1 MGSFLLTIAAVA
13 GAAGMSLEMAASRM
27 MLPYYGDSHVIWA
40 NLIGVILAAL
50 TVGYYL
56 GGGLADRWPNRRL
69 LLLLLGGAGLWTYLV
84 PTVGSPLLSA
94 VRAVFPKSQLGFVGG
109 SLLGVLV
116 LFAAPNLLLGCVP
129 PLIIRL
135 ALADVRTAGNVTG
148 RVYAVSTVGSMLG
161 TFAPVLWLMPSF
173 GVRATF
179 TVTAVVLLVTAL
191 AAVSLPLRRS
201 IAATGVS
208 RAKTN
213 SHD

>member
-116 LFAAPNLLLGCVP
+116 LGCVP

-208 RAKTN
+208 RAKTD